1 MKVETSN
8 PIQIHAWNITTLLL
22 LCKIRK
28 DHLYL
33 ISITPAVVE
42 YNCKNRDPVIVTLTN
57 ISTNTITIW
66 PRAVLCELQPV
77 TITEEVL
84 QQNEEEE
91 LERKREEI
99 VDGLDIDEDN
109 ILTSDQREELHQL
122 LRKHKDIFAT
132 SDMGI

>member
-8 PIQIHAWNITTLLL
+8 PIQINAWNITTLLL

-66 PRAVLCELQPV
+66 PR
-77 TITEEVL
+77 VL

-132 SDMGI
+132 SDMDI

>member
-1 MKVETSN
+1 M
-8 PIQIHAWNITTLLL
+8 
-22 LCKIRK
+22 
-28 DHLYL
+28 
-33 ISITPAVVE
+33 
-42 YNCKNRDPVIVTLTN
+42 TLTN

-132 SDMGI
+132 SDMDI